1 LAVASAA
8 PIDPPSNSA
17 QTGVN
22 AMSEESQPQT
32 QGETAERQFVLRS
45 VYVKDLSF
53 ESPNAPEIFRG
64 EWKPETSLNLDIKVQ
79 ALAEDTHEVVLTI
92 TVTAKIAD
100 KTAYLIE
107 VQQAGIISMSG
118 FQQQELG
125 PLFYVYCP
133 SILFP
138 YARQAVTDLVAKG
151 GFPHLVL
158 QHINF
163 DSIYAQRL
171 AEQAKTGAAS
181 KTH

>member
-1 LAVASAA
+1 
-8 PIDPPSNSA
+8 
-17 QTGVN
+17 
-22 AMSEESQPQT
+22 
-32 QGETAERQFVLRS
+32 
-45 VYVKDLSF
+45 
-53 ESPNAPEIFRG
+53 
-64 EWKPETSLNLDIKVQ
+64 LNLDIKVQ

-92 TVTAKIAD
+92 TVTAKLAD

-138 YARQAVTDLVAKG
+138 YARQAVSDLVAKG

-171 AEQAKTGAAS
+171 AEQAKTEAAGNT
-181 KTH
+181 TH